1 MSNITTGLRQ
11 RPTYNELIKEIVV
24 DKKIDLP
31 NRQAK
36 FLRDSPYLSF
46 LDNVTL
52 AEVEDQQLKVQKQIQ
67 TEHAIRE
74 QASQTNQT
82 ASELR
87 ARQAIK
93 DSATQVDS
101 LMVASSSSSSSS
113 QQQQQQQQ
121 GDIDMLPTTPIH
133 EWLPDLTIQLPD
145 LMSRTIRDDDDNKQI
160 KDDQMQDLAD
170 LPSPEIIISHSMDS
184 SIGQQKR
191 SEKSDL
197 EEASPRAK
205 SRVSA
210 TPASASVSTVDA
222 AVPAGDTPVTDTVL
236 PYRLRLTAEKSG
248 RMTPL
253 SADEKEYLKM
263 KKDQG
268 ASKEELASL
277 RATIMSR
284 KPEHT
289 TASSSAASSSTTPQ
303 QAQQQPTAPADATQD
318 EAGSVTKKPKT
329 KDDKTPV
336 IKTQFDKKQR
346 FVHGTKLDTSHSKS
360 HWDKKNIAYI
370 IDQLQLRNVRFTPEQ
385 LKGKNRLRKHNLIDM
400 IMNTPVP

>member
-1 MSNITTGLRQ
+1 MSMTAGLRQ

-31 NRQAK
+31 NRQSK

-52 AEVEDQQLKVQKQIQ
+52 TEVGDQQLKLQKQIQ
-67 TEHAIRE
+67 TEHTIRE
-74 QASQTNQT
+74 QASQTNET

-121 GDIDMLPTTPIH
+121 GDVDMVQIH
-133 EWLPDLTIQLPD
+133 DWLPDLTIQLPD

-385 LKGKNRLRKHNLIDM
+385 LKGKSRLRKHNLIDM